1 MHPGRLKQHDQ
12 LTAAIAVLR
21 PAGRERSVLGL
32 PRGPLRLRRAWPRR
46 SGRLL
51 LEYWAADGRIIGGQ
65 WLADPRQLGE
75 VAEETRRSGPAELV
89 EAADGHRVLLQSAGA
104 DRRLPGLAPLLAQPG
119 STLLVHRPEQ
129 RAVVRL
135 PGSPAPA
142 YARVV
147 PPSRLEP
154 LVGAVDRARG
164 MADGAFT
171 TPVLR
176 EVDRGSGVGVFESL
190 PGAPLHELLG
200 SDEAL
205 SQAPAIGRALRT
217 LHAADV
223 RPETEPHGPDAEA
236 RVLRMWVGRLPRY
249 AASLAR
255 PTSEAAAVV
264 ADALRPGRPVR
275 LVPAHRDL
283 HDKQIFLDGGPRAS
297 LAMPASRIAGFARD
311 PSELTGRAEGVV
323 THAPSVGLLDFDTL
337 AAAEPAL
344 DLANLLVHLELRA
357 LQGDCDVGWARR
369 MAEDLLE
376 GYGTTW
382 PEEDRLSAYAD
393 ATRVRLACVYA
404 FRPRWSGVS
413 EALLSRVGANVPGTG
428 G

>member
-1 MHPGRLKQHDQ
+1 MHPGRLRQQDQ

-21 PAGRERSVLGL
+21 LAGRKHSVLGL

-89 EAADGHRVLLQSAGA
+89 EASDGYRVLLQTGGA
-104 DRRLPGLAPLLAQPG
+104 DRRLPGLAPLLARPG
-119 STLLVHRPEQ
+119 STLLVHRPEE

-135 PGSPAPA
+135 AGSPSPT
-142 YARVV
+142 YARAVR
-147 PPSRLEP
+147 PARLES
-154 LVGAVDRARG
+154 LVSAVEHARG
-164 MADGAFT
+164 VADGAFT
-171 TPVLR
+171 TPLLR

-205 SQAPAIGRALRT
+205 SRAPTIGRALRT

-236 RVLRMWVGRLPRY
+236 RVLWMWVGRLSRY

-255 PTSEAAAVV
+255 PVSEAAAVV
-264 ADALRPGRPVR
+264 ADALRPERPVR
-275 LVPAHRDL
+275 PAPAHRDL
-283 HDKQIFLDGGPRAS
+283 HDKQIFLDGG
-297 LAMPASRIAGFARD
+297 
-311 PSELTGRAEGVV
+311 
-323 THAPSVGLLDFDTL
+323 PSVGLLDFDTL

-357 LQGDCDVGWARR
+357 LQGDCDPGWARR
-369 MAEDLLE
+369 MAEGLLE
-376 GYGTTW
+376 GYGTKW
-382 PEEDRLSAYAD
+382 PGEDRLSAYAD

-428 G
+428 A

>member
-1 MHPGRLKQHDQ
+1 MHPARLRQHDH

-21 PAGRERSVLGL
+21 LARRESSALGL
-32 PRGPLRLRRAWPRR
+32 PRGPLQLRRAWPRR
-46 SGRLL
+46 SDRLL
-51 LEYWAADGRIIGGQ
+51 LEYWTADGRIIGGQ

-89 EAADGHRVLLQSAGA
+89 EADDGHRVLLQSAGA

-135 PGSPAPA
+135 AGSPAPA

-154 LVGAVDRARG
+154 LISAVDRARRI
-164 MADGAFT
+164 ADGAFT

-176 EVDRGSGVGVFESL
+176 EIDRGSGTGVFESL
-190 PGAPLHELLG
+190 PGASLHELLG

-205 SQAPAIGRALRT
+205 SQAPAIGRALRM

-236 RVLRMWVGRLPRY
+236 RVLWMWMRRLPRY
-249 AASLAR
+249 APSLAR
-255 PTSEAAAVV
+255 PTSKAAAVV
-264 ADALRPGRPVR
+264 ADALRPEQPVP
-275 LVPAHRDL
+275 LAPAHRDL
-283 HDKQIFLDGGPRAS
+283 HDKQIFLDGG
-297 LAMPASRIAGFARD
+297 
-311 PSELTGRAEGVV
+311 
-323 THAPSVGLLDFDTL
+323 PSVGLLDFDTL

-357 LQGDCDVGWARR
+357 LQGNCDQAWAGR
-369 MAEDLLE
+369 MAKGLLE
-376 GYGTTW
+376 GYGRRW
-382 PEEDRLSAYAD
+382 PGEDRLSAYAD

-404 FRPRWSGVS
+404 FRPRWSGVG
-413 EALLSRVGANVPGTG
+413 EALLFRVGANVLGTG
-428 G
+428 A

>member
-1 MHPGRLKQHDQ
+1 MHPGRLRQHDQ

-21 PAGRERSVLGL
+21 LAGRKRSVLGL

-65 WLADPRQLGE
+65 WLADPRRLGE

-89 EAADGHRVLLQSAGA
+89 EAAEGHRVLLQSAGA
-104 DRRLPGLAPLLAQPG
+104 DRRLLGLAPLLARPG

-135 PGSPAPA
+135 AGSPAPA

-147 PPSRLEP
+147 PPSHLEP
-154 LVGAVDRARG
+154 LVGAVDRAQR

-171 TPVLR
+171 TPLLR
-176 EVDRGSGVGVFESL
+176 EVDCESGVGVFESL

-205 SQAPAIGRALRT
+205 SHAPAIGRALQI

-223 RPETEPHGPDAEA
+223 RPETQPHGPDAEA
-236 RVLRMWVGRLPRY
+236 RVLWTWVGRLPRY
-249 AASLAR
+249 APSLAGA
-255 PTSEAAAVV
+255 TSEAAAVV
-264 ADALRPGRPVR
+264 ADALRPEQPVR

-311 PSELTGRAEGVV
+311 PSATTGRPDGLE

-344 DLANLLVHLELRA
+344 DLANLLVHLDLRA
-357 LQGDCDVGWARR
+357 LQGECDQAWAET
-369 MAEDLLE
+369 MAKGLLE
-376 GYGTTW
+376 GYGTKW
-382 PEEDRLSAYAD
+382 PGEDRLSAYAD

-404 FRPRWSGVS
+404 FRPRWSGLS
-413 EALLSRVGANVPGTG
+413 EALLSRVGANVLGTG
-428 G
+428 A

>member
-1 MHPGRLKQHDQ
+1 MHPGRLRQHDQ

-21 PAGRERSVLGL
+21 LAGRERSVLGL

-65 WLADPRQLGE
+65 WLADPRRLGE

-89 EAADGHRVLLQSAGA
+89 EAAVGHRVLLQSAGA

-135 PGSPAPA
+135 AGSPAPA

-236 RVLRMWVGRLPRY
+236 RVLWMWVGRLPRY

-255 PTSEAAAVV
+255 PTSEAAAGV
-264 ADALRPGRPVR
+264 ADALHPERPVP
-275 LVPAHRDL
+275 LTPAHRDL
-283 HDKQIFLDGGPRAS
+283 HDKQIFLDGG
-297 LAMPASRIAGFARD
+297 
-311 PSELTGRAEGVV
+311 
-323 THAPSVGLLDFDTL
+323 PSVGLLDFDTL

-357 LQGDCDVGWARR
+357 MQGDCDAGWARR
-369 MAEDLLE
+369 MAEGVLD
-376 GYGTTW
+376 GYGRDSYR
-382 PEEDRLSAYAD
+382 EDRLSAYAD

-413 EALLSRVGANVPGTG
+413 EALLARVGANVPGTG